1 MVAYTTKP
9 KAGYEYLATAA
20 KFAAVLSTDTKVSDR
35 QTGESAQSVEAL
47 VYYIDP
53 AKEEM
58 KIAYPT
64 RIFDRNSTVS
74 RELMCSILTVTI
86 CNNQDMGE
94 VEYGKIYDVYYPPRY
109 RRLGSGRRKG
119 GVVDASTIRL
129 SEACYADWQGG
140 DFGRHVFSQM
150 SQAGEAA
157 QQIQFCHLAAALAT
171 HYKFHALMEA

>member
-1 MVAYTTKP
+1 
-9 KAGYEYLATAA
+9 
-20 KFAAVLSTDTKVSDR
+20 
-35 QTGESAQSVEAL
+35 
-47 VYYIDP
+47 
-53 AKEEM
+53 M
-58 KIAYPT
+58 KIVYPT
-64 RIFDRNSTVS
+64 LLLHHSTVGP
-74 RELMCSILTVTI
+74 ELMVSMRRDTI
-86 CNNQDMGE
+86 DMGG
-94 VEYGKIYDVYYPPRY
+94 VEYGKIYGVYYPPRY